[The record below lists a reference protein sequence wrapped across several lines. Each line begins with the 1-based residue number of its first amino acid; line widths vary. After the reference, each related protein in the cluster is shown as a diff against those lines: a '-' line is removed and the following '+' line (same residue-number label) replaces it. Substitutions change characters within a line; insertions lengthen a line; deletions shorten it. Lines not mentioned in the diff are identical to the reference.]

1 MAHGVVARLIR
12 DRGFGFIR
20 APDGSE
26 TFFHASTLPPG
37 VFETLAEGQAVEYE
51 SERDPR
57 GRGERATD
65 VRLAAS

>member
-1 MAHGVVARLIR
+1 MPHGVVARLIR

-20 APDGSE
+20 AQDGSDV
-26 TFFHASTLPPG
+26 FFHASTLPPG

-51 SERDPR
+51 SEPDTR

-65 VRLAAS
+65 V